1 MSDKKETFNLFDDIG
16 DGKIDG
22 IQIGTVAR
30 ALGLKPT
37 QAQVVKV
44 VGQEFKREG
53 EKRFSYEEFMP
64 IYEQLSKEKEV
75 GTFADFMEGLRVFD
89 KEESGKIL
97 VAEVR
102 HALLAL
108 GERLTVEEADEIVA
122 GVEDADGMVSYEAFI
137 KRVMAGPYPDE
148 GGD

>member
-1 MSDKKETFNLFDDIG
+1 MGDNKETFNLFDDIG

-22 IQIGTVAR
+22 TQIGTVAR

-37 QAQVVKV
+37 QAQVTKAA
-44 VGQEFKREG
+44 GAEFKRTG
-53 EKRFSYEEFMP
+53 EKRFSFEEFLP
-64 IYEQLSKEKEV
+64 IYEQLQKEKEV

-97 VAEVR
+97 VAELR

-108 GERLTVEEADEIVA
+108 GERLTVEEADEIVS
-122 GVEDADGMVSYEAFI
+122 GIEDAEGMVNYESFI
-137 KRVMAGPYPDE
+137 KKVMAGPYPDE
-148 GGD
+148 SE